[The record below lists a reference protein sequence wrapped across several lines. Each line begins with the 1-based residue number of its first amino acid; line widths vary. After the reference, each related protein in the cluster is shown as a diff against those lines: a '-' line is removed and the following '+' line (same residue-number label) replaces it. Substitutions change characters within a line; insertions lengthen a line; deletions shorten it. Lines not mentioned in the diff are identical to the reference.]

1 MELEILTPVKKLF
14 SDTVYGVQLPGID
27 GSFEVLDKHAP
38 LVSALKAGNLKVLKD
53 KSMKNVSYFTIQ
65 SGFVEVLNNKVT
77 VLVEGAT
84 ALEAGV

>member
-1 MELEILTPVKKLF
+1 MELEILTPVKKIF
-14 SDTVYGVQLPGID
+14 SDTVYGVQLPGIG

-38 LVSALKAGNLKVLKD
+38 LVSALKAGNVKVLKD
-53 KSMKNVSYFTIQ
+53 KSMKNVSIYTIQ

-84 ALEAGV
+84 AMEDAR

>member
-14 SDTVYGVQLPGID
+14 SDTVYGVQLPGIG

-38 LVSALKAGNLKVLKD
+38 LVSALKAGKLKVLKD
-53 KSMKNVSYFTIQ
+53 KSMKNVSLYTIQ
-65 SGFVEVLNNKVT
+65 SGFVEVLNNKIT

-84 ALEAGV
+84 AAEETV